1 MYPCVSFVY
10 LSLLSLSVLL
20 FKILNFRFHVFLTG
34 LFPHAFWR
42 LSLFGTTLVRDR
54 FDSRVYIC
62 RIFLFFSFQ
71 VIQQLRYVF
80 PGLLFAEIFSWLK
93 ILMVEKLIVKNLSTL
108 DGLYDNSL
116 LMGAPPHMAILPG

>member
-20 FKILNFRFHVFLTG
+20 FKIFNFRFHVFLTVFF
-34 LFPHAFWR
+34 FPHAFWR

-54 FDSRVYIC
+54 FDSRVYKC

-108 DGLYDNSL
+108 DGL
-116 LMGAPPHMAILPG
+116 

>member
-20 FKILNFRFHVFLTG
+20 FKIFNFRFHVFLIG

-108 DGLYDNSL
+108 DGL
-116 LMGAPPHMAILPG
+116 

>member
-20 FKILNFRFHVFLTG
+20 FKIFNFRFHVFLTG

-54 FDSRVYIC
+54 FDSPVYIC

-108 DGLYDNSL
+108 DGL
-116 LMGAPPHMAILPG
+116 